1 MLINCNFGKDLLIL
15 YRAFA
20 KCIKRHNMGSKE
32 KGVLYLVIGF
42 IIIVANILMVADD
55 EQLTLDGTRNK
66 TAFVAG
72 RITAIILFWIL
83 AIYLVWKGRK
93 LYREAE

>member
-1 MLINCNFGKDLLIL
+1 MHKEAQHGFQ
-15 YRAFA
+15 
-20 KCIKRHNMGSKE
+20 E

-42 IIIVANILMVADD
+42 IIAAANTLQVVDA
-55 EQLTLDGTRNK
+55 EQLTTDGTPYK
-66 TAFVAG
+66 TGYVAG

>member
-1 MLINCNFGKDLLIL
+1 
-15 YRAFA
+15 
-20 KCIKRHNMGSKE
+20 MGSKE

-42 IIIVANILMVADD
+42 IIIVANILMVADE

-93 LYREAE
+93 LYKEAE

>member
-42 IIIVANILMVADD
+42 IIIVANILMVADE
-55 EQLTLDGTRNK
+55 EQLTLDGTPNK